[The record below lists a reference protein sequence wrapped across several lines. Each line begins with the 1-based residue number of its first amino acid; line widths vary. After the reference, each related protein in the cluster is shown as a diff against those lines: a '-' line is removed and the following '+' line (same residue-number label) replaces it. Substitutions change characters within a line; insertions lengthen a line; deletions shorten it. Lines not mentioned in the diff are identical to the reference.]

1 MLLIAIGFSIGAL
14 GTLVGVGGGVV
25 LVPIL
30 LYLYPESSPV
40 WIGSVSMWMVA
51 LNATS
56 GSISY
61 YFKKTIHMRAALVF
75 ILASLPGGWL
85 GVEGAHFVDRSLFE
99 KVFGAV
105 MMAFGAYLFFR
116 GPKKKGGEIT
126 AATRL
131 DMGFYVKGAAISF
144 AVGLLASFLGI
155 GGGIIHVPLLAYAL
169 GFPVHLATG
178 TSHLILACTAWF
190 TSAVHLWNGDVSIAD
205 PIIWQVG
212 LAAAL
217 GAQLGAY
224 LSPRVPG
231 SAILRILAV
240 AVFLVGIRLISR

>member
-1 MLLIAIGFSIGAL
+1 
-14 GTLVGVGGGVV
+14 VGVGGGVV
-25 LVPIL
+25 LVPVL
-30 LYLYPESSPV
+30 LYLYPDSAPV

-56 GSISY
+56 GSITY
-61 YFKKTIHMRAALVF
+61 YFKKTIHLRAAFIF

-85 GVEGAHFVDRSLFE
+85 GVEGAHYVDRSLFE
-99 KVFGAV
+99 KIFGGV
-105 MMAFGAYLFFR
+105 MMAFGLFLFFR

-131 DMGFYVKGAAISF
+131 DMAFYTKGAAISF
-144 AVGLLASFLGI
+144 AVGFVASFLGI
-155 GGGIIHVPLLAYAL
+155 GGGIIHVPLLAHVL

-190 TSAVHLWNGDVSIAD
+190 TSAVHLWNGDVSITD
-205 PIIWQVG
+205 PTIWQVG
-212 LAAAL
+212 LAAAA

-224 LSPRVPG
+224 LSPRVSG
-231 SAILRILAV
+231 VAILRILAA
-240 AVFLVGIRLISR
+240 AVFLVGIRLISH